1 MADVGQIRVLR
12 KLENNKPIDC
22 INNINA
28 LREIIVHHPRE
39 EVRQSALFALI
50 NCSKTNKTNKTGG
63 KKKILKILKNLKNK
77 ETVKKNHHFF
87 VFQNSF

>member
-63 KKKILKILKNLKNK
+63 KKKILKILKNLKK
-77 ETVKKNHHFF
+77 TKKQLKKSSFF
-87 VFQNSF
+87 RLPK